1 MRHVPAS
8 IAIIVNESVRW
19 LGSPPQTSPPRGH
32 RHVDHHRRSLYGTRE
47 DGEYL
52 PLGVS
57 TPWMIVLYLSQILFI
72 PLLTVVRFGL
82 LTPLTWSQTRPHV
95 EGAERLETVT
105 GPVVFVANHASHL
118 DAPLILCSLPK
129 AWRRRTAIG
138 AAADYFFDVW
148 WRAAGTALAF
158 NAFPVE
164 RSGGK
169 RLSDTPWRLL
179 QEGWSVVVFPEGT
192 RSHDGWVGRFRPG
205 AARLCVGARVPAI
218 PVAVRGTFAAMPRG
232 RSWPQPGR
240 YAVSVRFGPPI
251 QPREEERPRE
261 FLDRL
266 ADGVARLWDE
276 DGTTWWES
284 MVRSSREGSPQPSG
298 PPGPR
303 WRRPRWSAAETSR
316 ARNCAQPK
324 TMRQVSS

>member
-1 MRHVPAS
+1 MASLLEDVRTVARGWRWGRRPLVPRSAQPWAPS
-8 IAIIVNESVRW
+8 PEPREFPTAWARTPAARIAREGIQRYL
-19 LGSPPQTSPPRGH
+19 LGP
-32 RHVDHHRRSLYGTRE
+32 
-47 DGEYL
+47 
-52 PLGVS
+52 
-57 TPWMIVLYLSQILFI
+57 
-72 PLLTVVRFGL
+72 VV
-82 LTPLTWSQTRPHV
+82 WSETRPRVH
-95 EGAERLETVT
+95 GLDHLDSLR

-148 WRAAGTALAF
+148 WRAAVTALAF

-205 AARLCVGARVPAI
+205 AARLCVGAGVPAI

-251 QPREEERPRE
+251 HPHREERPRD

-284 MVRSSREGSPQPSG
+284 MVRSSRESPPQPSG

-303 WRRPRWSAAETSR
+303 WRRVWEASRPLAGPRRPRAWS
-316 ARNCAQPK
+316 
-324 TMRQVSS
+324 

>member
-1 MRHVPAS
+1 MASLLEDVRTVARGWRWGRRPLVPRSA
-8 IAIIVNESVRW
+8 ESWAPSPEPREFPTAWARSPAARMAREVIQRYL
-19 LGSPPQTSPPRGH
+19 LGPLVWSETKPRVHG
-32 RHVDHHRRSLYGTRE
+32 VDHLESLR
-47 DGEYL
+47 
-52 PLGVS
+52 
-57 TPWMIVLYLSQILFI
+57 
-72 PLLTVVRFGL
+72 
-82 LTPLTWSQTRPHV
+82 
-95 EGAERLETVT
+95 

-118 DAPLILCSLPK
+118 DAPLVLCSLPK

-148 WRAAGTALAF
+148 WRAAGTALVF

-179 QEGWSVVVFPEGT
+179 KEGWSVVVFPEGT

-240 YAVSVRFGPPI
+240 YPVSVRFGPPI
-251 QPREEERPRE
+251 HPRDGERPRD

-266 ADGVARLWDE
+266 TDGVARLWDE
-276 DGTTWWES
+276 DGTTWWGS
-284 MVRSSREGSPQPSG
+284 MVRSSREGPPRPSG
-298 PPGPR
+298 PQGPR
-303 WRRPRWSAAETSR
+303 WRRVWEASRPLAGRGRPRAWS
-316 ARNCAQPK
+316 
-324 TMRQVSS
+324 

>member
-1 MRHVPAS
+1 MASLLEDVRTVARGWRWGRRPLVPRSA
-8 IAIIVNESVRW
+8 ESWAPSPEPREFPTAWARSPAARMAREVIQRYL
-19 LGSPPQTSPPRGH
+19 LGPLVWSETKPRVHGL
-32 RHVDHHRRSLYGTRE
+32 DHLESLR
-47 DGEYL
+47 
-52 PLGVS
+52 
-57 TPWMIVLYLSQILFI
+57 
-72 PLLTVVRFGL
+72 
-82 LTPLTWSQTRPHV
+82 
-95 EGAERLETVT
+95 

-118 DAPLILCSLPK
+118 DAPLVLCSLPK
-129 AWRRRTAIG
+129 TWRRRTAIG

-148 WRAAGTALAF
+148 WRAAGTALVF

-232 RSWPQPGR
+232 RSWPHPGR
-240 YAVSVRFGPPI
+240 YPVSVRFGPPI
-251 QPREEERPRE
+251 HPRDGERPRD

-266 ADGVARLWDE
+266 TEGVARLWDE

-284 MVRSSREGSPQPSG
+284 MVRSSREGPPRPSG
-298 PPGPR
+298 PQGPR
-303 WRRPRWSAAETSR
+303 WRRVWEASRPLAGRGRPRAWS
-316 ARNCAQPK
+316 
-324 TMRQVSS
+324 